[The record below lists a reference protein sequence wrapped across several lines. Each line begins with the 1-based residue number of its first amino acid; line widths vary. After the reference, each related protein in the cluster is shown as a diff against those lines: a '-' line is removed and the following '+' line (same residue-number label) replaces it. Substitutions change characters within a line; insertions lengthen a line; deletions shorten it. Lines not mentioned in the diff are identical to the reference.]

1 MKNRILVC
9 AMVAV
14 LLLAAGCA
22 NKGETTEQA
31 NVTFNQG
38 EQKNKTIEFVEVIH
52 FHRTSQCW
60 TCQTVGAY
68 AEETMKTYFAKEVAS
83 GKIVFKH
90 LNTDLAE
97 NYDIFKKYNATTPS
111 LCIGVYSNDGFH
123 AEENTNV
130 WYKVN
135 DKEDYMTYLKAIIE
149 KRLIGEVE

>member
-1 MKNRILVC
+1 MENRILVC
-9 AMVAV
+9 ALVAV

-31 NVTFNQG
+31 NKTLTQE
-38 EQKNKTIEFVEVIH
+38 EQANRTIEFVEVIH

-60 TCQTVGAY
+60 TCTTVGAY
-68 AEETMKTYFAKEVAS
+68 AEETVNTYFQKEVAS

-97 NYDIFKKYNATTPS
+97 NYEVFNKYNTTTPS
-111 LCIGVYSNDGFH
+111 LCIGVYSKDGFS

-135 DKEDYMTYLKAIIE
+135 DKEDYMAYLKGIIE
-149 KRLIGEVE
+149 KRLTGEVE